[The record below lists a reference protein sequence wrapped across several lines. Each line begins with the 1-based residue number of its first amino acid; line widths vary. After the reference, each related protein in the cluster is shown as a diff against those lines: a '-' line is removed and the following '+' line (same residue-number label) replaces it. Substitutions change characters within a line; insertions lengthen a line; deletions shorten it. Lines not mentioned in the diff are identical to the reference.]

1 MAIEN
6 IPAGKAVGA
15 WNVNSPRNTS
25 KNEGAEKLGWMSFQ
39 NVILQD
45 VTPSF
50 ASKPSLLQLKGS
62 VPLYLPFPKRF
73 SPGALGMKP
82 FTINA
87 QIVPIT
93 GIKLT
98 KIHQPDLPTSRQ
110 RLT

>member
-50 ASKPSLLQLKGS
+50 LASPDPGFLVKRRSPCSSFKFRESHKMQQKIS
-62 VPLYLPFPKRF
+62 VAP
-73 SPGALGMKP
+73 
-82 FTINA
+82 
-87 QIVPIT
+87 
-93 GIKLT
+93 
-98 KIHQPDLPTSRQ
+98 
-110 RLT
+110 